1 MSQITD
7 PKVVEL
13 SDDRT
18 DTYLRAIR
26 PEINPQLQASYVLR
40 NLRTYIRTHTHCMYV
55 YMAQSTSTC
64 HEVYIILDCCGCVS
78 NITR

>member
-1 MSQITD
+1 MCQVTD

-26 PEINPQLQASYVLR
+26 PEINPQLQASY
-40 NLRTYIRTHTHCMYV
+40 NIMCDDCIYTHYVCML
-55 YMAQSTSTC
+55 S
-64 HEVYIILDCCGCVS
+64 
-78 NITR
+78 

>member
-1 MSQITD
+1 MWQVTD

-26 PEINPQLQASYVLR
+26 PEINPQLQASYNIMCEDCIYTL
-40 NLRTYIRTHTHCMYV
+40 CMYV
-55 YMAQSTSTC
+55 VMKYV
-64 HEVYIILDCCGCVS
+64 HYLLDCCGCVS

>member
-1 MSQITD
+1 MWQVTD

-26 PEINPQLQASYVLR
+26 PEINPQLQVSYNIMCEDCIYTL
-40 NLRTYIRTHTHCMYV
+40 CMYV
-55 YMAQSTSTC
+55 VTSM
-64 HEVYIILDCCGCVS
+64 YIIY
-78 NITR
+78 